1 MSTQTDDKARQRRS
15 SFAEV
20 AEPAEGNGALGGVET
35 LDGSMEV
42 DRTAEN
48 PRDCGRT
55 KASTV
60 LMQLIRCGSRIK
72 ADEPTMCKD

>member
-15 SFAEV
+15 SF

-72 ADEPTMCKD
+72 AESQQ